1 MSILNAFSNST
12 QATFEQEMVFAPLPM
27 KQKAKPTLSH
37 KADSK
42 HKWKLILHK
51 QDGTK
56 LIRFAS
62 TKAHALNVGRAVHES
77 KNRPTKMFSIQKV

>member
-1 MSILNAFSNST
+1 MSAMFDHD
-12 QATFEQEMVFAPLPM
+12 MVFAPLPI
-27 KQKAKPTLSH
+27 KQKAAPTLSH

-42 HKWKLILHK
+42 HKWKLVLHK

-62 TKAHALNVGRAVHES
+62 TKKHALNVGQTIHNAPT
-77 KNRPTKMFSIQKV
+77 RPTKMFSITKV

>member
-1 MSILNAFSNST
+1 MNTFNIST
-12 QATFEQEMVFAPLPM
+12 VTTPQTCDHEMVFAPLPM
-27 KQKAKPTLSH
+27 KKKAKPTLSH

-42 HKWKLILHK
+42 HKWKLVLHK

-62 TKAHALNVGRAVHES
+62 TKKHALAVGQTIHNS
-77 KNRPTKMFSIQKV
+77 PNRPTKMFSITKV